1 MRKKENL
8 FLKENKLD
16 FRFTDS
22 QEIFRQTIR
31 RFLIKEAPAE
41 KIREWE
47 EKEIFPYDLFE
58 KMADLGWF
66 GIIFPE
72 AYGGSGGS
80 LLDLMILM
88 EELARQEFE
97 LASAMGLTI
106 IGGLNILRKG
116 NETQKSFYLPRVIKG
131 RTKFSISITEPGAG
145 SDAASLTTTAVRDG
159 NDYLLQGQKTFATGA
174 HLRNNIVHLAARTD
188 PAVPKH
194 KGITVFLVDPNL
206 PGVTLKRIRTLGRK
220 IQGTNEIFLDRAKV
234 PEDCVLGQVNEGWS
248 VLLVSLEVERA
259 IGAIS
264 YTGAA
269 QSAVDEA
276 LRYAKEREQFGQ
288 SIGNF
293 QAIAHMLVDMQT
305 EVEAARLLSLLATW
319 RVQEGLPSL
328 KEVSMA
334 KLFSSETYVK
344 VANCG
349 MQIMG
354 GYGYTM
360 EYDMQRH
367 FRLARFSTIG
377 AGTSQIQRNLIARTM
392 GLRVR

>member
-1 MRKKENL
+1 
-8 FLKENKLD
+8 LD
-16 FRFTDS
+16 FRFTKS
-22 QEIFRQTIR
+22 QEIFRQTVHE
-31 RFLIKEAPAE
+31 FLKKECPAE

-47 EKEIFPYDLFE
+47 EKEIFPYDLFD

-66 GIIFPE
+66 GMIFPE

-80 LLDLMILM
+80 LIDLIILI

-97 LASAMGLTI
+97 LASASGLTI
-106 IGGLNILRKG
+106 IGGLNILRNG
-116 NETQKSFYLPRVIKG
+116 NEAQKSFYLPRITRGKT
-131 RTKFSISITEPGAG
+131 RFSISITEPGAG
-145 SDAASLTTTAVRDG
+145 SDAASLITTAIRDG
-159 NDYLLQGQKTFATGA
+159 NDYLLQGQKTFATAA
-174 HLRNNIVHLAARTD
+174 HLKSNIVQLAARTD
-188 PAVPKH
+188 SKVPKH
-194 KGITVFLVDPNL
+194 RGITVFLVDPNL
-206 PGVTLKRIRTLGRK
+206 PGVTLKRIKTLGRK
-220 IQGTNEIFLDRAKV
+220 IQGTNEIFLDRVKV
-234 PEDCVLGQVNEGWS
+234 PEECVLGKVNEGWS
-248 VLLVSLEVERA
+248 VLLANLEVERV

-276 LRYAKEREQFGQ
+276 LRYAKKREQFGQ
-288 SIGNF
+288 PIGNF

-305 EVEAARLLSLLATW
+305 EVEAARLLSFLAAW
-319 RVQEGLPSL
+319 RLQEGLPSM
-328 KEVSMA
+328 KQVSMA

-367 FRLARFSTIG
+367 FRLARLATIG
-377 AGTSQIQRNLIARTM
+377 AGTSQIQRNIIARKM
-392 GLRVR
+392 GLTVR

>member
-1 MRKKENL
+1 
-8 FLKENKLD
+8 LD

-22 QEIFRQTIR
+22 QEIFRQTVR
-31 RFLIKEAPAE
+31 RFLTKECPAE

-47 EKEIFPYDLFE
+47 EKEFFPYDVFD
-58 KMADLGWF
+58 KIATLGWF

-72 AYGGSGGS
+72 VYGGSGGS
-80 LLDLMILM
+80 LMDLMILM

-116 NETQKSFYLPRVIKG
+116 NEVQKSFYLPRMIQG
-131 RTKFSISITEPGAG
+131 RTRFSISITEPGAG
-145 SDAASLTTTAVRDG
+145 SDAASLTTAAIRDG
-159 NDYLLQGQKTFATGA
+159 NDYLLQGQKTFATAA
-174 HLRNNIVHLAARTD
+174 HLRNNIVQLAARTD
-188 PAVPKH
+188 PGAPKH
-194 KGITVFLVDPNL
+194 KGITVFLVDPHL

-220 IQGTNEIFLDRAKV
+220 IQGTNEIFLDRVKV
-234 PEDCVLGQVNEGWS
+234 PEECVLGQVNEGWS
-248 VLLVSLEVERA
+248 VLLTSLEVERA

-269 QSAVDEA
+269 QSALEEA

-288 SIGNF
+288 PIGNF
-293 QAIAHMLVDMQT
+293 QAVAHMLVDMQT
-305 EVEAARLLSLLATW
+305 EVEAARLLSLLAAW
-319 RVQEGLPSL
+319 RLQEGLPSL

-334 KLFSSETYVK
+334 KLFASETYVK

-367 FRLARFSTIG
+367 FRLARLATIG
-377 AGTSQIQRNLIARTM
+377 AGTSQIQRNIIARTM
-392 GLRVR
+392 GLKVR